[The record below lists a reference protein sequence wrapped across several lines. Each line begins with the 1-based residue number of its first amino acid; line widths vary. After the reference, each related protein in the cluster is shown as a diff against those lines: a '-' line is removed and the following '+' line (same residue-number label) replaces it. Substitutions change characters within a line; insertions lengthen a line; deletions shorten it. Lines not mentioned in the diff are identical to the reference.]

1 MLENI
6 ELQKK
11 VLRDHGNFFFNLTRK
26 IQLFSGI
33 CGITVRSCEVEFY
46 SKEKSSLKKFSP
58 VLGGL
63 RNVVISCKQRSCD
76 PNKFTS
82 ELIKTV
88 AFFPTSELFEIQRH
102 IAKNS
107 SFHPTG
113 ELIWYKDI

>member
-1 MLENI
+1 MLI
-6 ELQKK
+6 PGGTL
-11 VLRDHGNFFFNLTRK
+11 
-26 IQLFSGI
+26 IQ
-33 CGITVRSCEVEFY
+33 Y
-46 SKEKSSLKKFSP
+46 S
-58 VLGGL
+58 
-63 RNVVISCKQRSCD
+63 RD

>member
-1 MLENI
+1 MTSATNCHHQNPQPIDTL
-6 ELQKK
+6 
-11 VLRDHGNFFFNLTRK
+11 FFRK
-26 IQLFSGI
+26 TSQSGMSCLIQ
-33 CGITVRSCEVEFY
+33 Y
-46 SKEKSSLKKFSP
+46 S
-58 VLGGL
+58 
-63 RNVVISCKQRSCD
+63 RD

-88 AFFPTSELFEIQRH
+88 NFLTSELFEIQRH

>member
-1 MLENI
+1 MEGHEMKPCVVCADKPTKNG
-6 ELQKK
+6 KK
-11 VLRDHGNFFFNLTRK
+11 NKFFFTKTMNNEKYR
-26 IQLFSGI
+26 
-33 CGITVRSCEVEFY
+33 CY
-46 SKEKSSLKKFSP
+46 S
-58 VLGGL
+58 
-63 RNVVISCKQRSCD
+63 RD